1 MLLRLLFVLVLAL
14 VAGLHAA
21 KRAPSSAAGAPEKR
35 RGKVKGGRGKGNGNN
50 KVKGRKAVVPV
61 RQSLAKRAA
70 QTVELL
76 KSRAWETQQSAL
88 SSTNRFRR
96 ELKSMFS
103 SDFEVLLLRLTKPSD
118 TRPAEADL
126 DRFLNTIEDF
136 IRDLDTSNPTSP
148 YRVTLHKIWTKA
160 AESNGLTSLKALY
173 LLHML
178 LRYTEPE
185 DGMIFKK
192 VLLKMMREPYAP
204 STGTATKYWDAATI
218 AHTGAETRHLADFI
232 ERYTTYLIN
241 RGRTFTASFEEMKL
255 IAAGMRPEDVTA
267 QVRRM
272 ATSGFGRLPS
282 VSTNSPDP

>member
-1 MLLRLLFVLVLAL
+1 MLRLLLVLVLLL
-14 VAGLHAA
+14 VVGMHAA
-21 KRAPSSAAGAPEKR
+21 KRGAPSAGAPLR
-35 RGKVKGGRGKGNGNN
+35 RSGKATDASKKGKMKGKGRGSRGR
-50 KVKGRKAVVPV
+50 GRKAVVPV
-61 RQSLAKRAA
+61 KQSLAKRAA

-88 SSTNRFRR
+88 SSTNRLRR

-103 SDFEVLLLRLTKPSD
+103 SDFEVLLLRLTKPVD
-118 TRPAEADL
+118 TRPEEVDL

-136 IRDLDTSNPTSP
+136 VRDLDTTNPTNP

-160 AESNGLTSLKALY
+160 AESNGFTSLKALY

-204 STGTATKYWDAATI
+204 STGTATRYWDAGAI

-232 ERYTTYLIN
+232 ERYTTYLLK

-267 QVRRM
+267 QVRAQM
-272 ATSGFGRLPS
+272 TTAG
-282 VSTNSPDP
+282 